1 MLLLSTQLST
11 AVTLAAQGINA
22 MDPSQVA
29 DERILS
35 TAFEVISDVV
45 VQAGG
50 LTAFRIYRWADAQ
63 QYRR

>member
-1 MLLLSTQLST
+1 
-11 AVTLAAQGINA
+11 